1 MRRALTALVVSTF
14 AAGCAGTGGGTTPP
28 VPTPTVQTERVVT
41 SSGGGGLAVT
51 TANLD
56 NNVKLLSTGTPAQVW
71 SVLPQVYEE
80 LGIPLTV
87 KNDAQRLIGNEGWR
101 TRRSIGRVPMQ
112 RYLDCGRSGTIENA
126 ETYQINLSIMTS
138 VTANPGGGS
147 VVATILTATGRN
159 PVTSSTQEV
168 RCASQG
174 DLEIRIR
181 DMVQAKVAA
190 LAAQP

>member
-1 MRRALTALVVSTF
+1 MRRLALALGCVTAVACAS
-14 AAGCAGTGGGTTPP
+14 GGGAGTEPT
-28 VPTPTVQTERVVT
+28 VTPTVRTERVVT
-41 SSGGGGLAVT
+41 SSGGGGVAVT

-56 NNVKLLSTGTPAQVW
+56 NNIRLLSTGTPAQVW
-71 SVLPQVYEE
+71 SVLPAVYEE

-87 KNDAQRLIGNEGWR
+87 KNDAQRVIGNEGWR
-101 TRRSIGRVPMQ
+101 TRRQIGRVPMQ

-126 ETYQINLSIMTS
+126 ENYQVNISIITT
-138 VTANPGGGS
+138 VTANPSGGS
-147 VVATILTATGRN
+147 VVGTILTATGRN

-168 RCASQG
+168 RCVSQG

-190 LAAQP
+190 LATQP